1 MISNGIAQWIF
12 AWFRRTDRN
21 IWNWPFVIGQ
31 TVIPN
36 LCNCFYSGSFG
47 ILKVVNF
54 PTVTSRTAIRTGTTN
69 LRKFYRGGVL
79 PELILSAI
87 TGTVTI
93 TAIIVPS
100 IIPGIH
106 FLNFIAHIPP
116 VKYYFWGNM
125 IKGNSKKGPLP
136 SSSFLPNTP
145 HTALRRKSSQ
155 FHNLSPKP
163 DG

>member
-69 LRKFYRGGVL
+69 PRKFYRGGVL

-87 TGTVTI
+87 TGTVTLA
-93 TAIIVPS
+93 AIIAPS
-100 IIPGIH
+100 ITPGIH
-106 FLNFIAHIPP
+106 FLNLIAHIPP
-116 VKYYFWGNM
+116 VIF
-125 IKGNSKKGPLP
+125 
-136 SSSFLPNTP
+136 
-145 HTALRRKSSQ
+145 R
-155 FHNLSPKP
+155 
-163 DG
+163 